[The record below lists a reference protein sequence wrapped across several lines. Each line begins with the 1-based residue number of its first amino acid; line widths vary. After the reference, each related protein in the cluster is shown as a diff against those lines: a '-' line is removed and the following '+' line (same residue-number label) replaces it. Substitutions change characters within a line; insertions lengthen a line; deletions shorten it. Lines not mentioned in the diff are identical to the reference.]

1 MSILVYGGGFN
12 PPHLGHAAA
21 LQTAIDALSPKR
33 VIVLPDG
40 TPPHKPLP
48 DGTPPPEERLRLC
61 ELAFG
66 TFPRTEI
73 SDLAIKREGPCY
85 MVDSAALLRERFPG
99 KKLILLL
106 GADMLMCLDQWHRAR
121 ELMEMCSF
129 AALCRGDEDGASLRQ
144 KAAELRRAFGADIQ
158 LLPHRPVAVCSSQI
172 RVLLPKRM
180 GSELLAPGVY
190 AEIIRGRFY
199 GAQPS
204 LAWLRQQV
212 YPMLKPRRVRHVAGC
227 EDEARKLAQRWGVD
241 PELAAE
247 AGILHD
253 MTKRWSDEEQL
264 RYCQENGIVLDPA
277 ERVSPQLLHARTG
290 AFAAHA
296 LFGAPELICD
306 AIRWHTTGKPDMT
319 TFEKILYLADMTEPN
334 RDFPGVEELRAVC
347 REDLDRAMALALQM
361 SVRII
366 QERKMDVYQDTL
378 EACRWYKSRVHD
390 EMEE

>member
-1 MSILVYGGGFN
+1 
-12 PPHLGHAAA
+12 
-21 LQTAIDALSPKR
+21 
-33 VIVLPDG
+33 
-40 TPPHKPLP
+40 
-48 DGTPPPEERLRLC
+48 
-61 ELAFG
+61 
-66 TFPRTEI
+66 
-73 SDLAIKREGPCY
+73 

-180 GSELLAPGVY
+180 GLELLAPGVY

-227 EDEARKLAQRWGVD
+227 EDEARKLAQRWRVD

-290 AFAAHA
+290 AFAGGRYIAFDRAAYYSVDDPDGETPTLHVSRMTRECIIRLTRPQLEEA
-296 LFGAPELICD
+296 MLLLKGAGVPTAREF
-306 AIRWHTTGKPDMT
+306 HNK
-319 TFEKILYLADMTEPN
+319 
-334 RDFPGVEELRAVC
+334 VEETTAR
-347 REDLDRAMALALQM
+347 RQNR
-361 SVRII
+361 
-366 QERKMDVYQDTL
+366 RK
-378 EACRWYKSRVHD
+378 KK
-390 EMEE
+390 